1 MSKIAA
7 QQLELV
13 ASELKSAGLES
24 RQLSI
29 KAAGVTEGKLGFSW
43 VTLEIAASAFSY
55 SATRSTF
62 TLSQAASSD
71 GNVLDNAELLRNG
84 VGGFDRVT
92 TTAATDEWSLAGATL
107 SIHGDITGN
116 GSNKTSPPVV

>member
-1 MSKIAA
+1 MTTH
-7 QQLELV
+7 
-13 ASELKSAGLES
+13 
-24 RQLSI
+24 R
-29 KAAGVTEGKLGFSW
+29 
-43 VTLEIAASAFSY
+43 Y
-55 SATRSTF
+55 RRC
-62 TLSQAASSD
+62 QAASSD